1 MRIMSFNIRYS
12 EFTPERIDLVIKTVK
27 KYSPDS
33 VGFQEATDAW
43 MEVLSSRLA
52 DEYNFVGCGRN
63 ADRMGEAS
71 PIFYR
76 KSRFKILEENTL
88 WMCDTPNV
96 PGSKVAS
103 STLPRIFTYALLKDL
118 QGGKKFVHFNA
129 HLEHKSEEARVSQI
143 KVLLDYTKRFDN
155 ENIPCVLTGDFNCRE
170 DGDCYAEIMK
180 YGLASCAKI
189 AKKSKEGETFHGY
202 GTAAITI
209 DFIFL
214 REALASVS
222 EYKVCDDTYTN
233 PDGSIAYPS
242 DHYPI
247 IADIEFLK

>member
-1 MRIMSFNIRYS
+1 MKIMSFNIRCA

-76 KSRFKILEENTL
+76 KSRFKILEESTL
-88 WMCDTPNV
+88 WMCDTPDV
-96 PGSKVAS
+96 PGSKVES
-103 STLPRIFTYALLKDL
+103 STLPRIFTYALIKDRKN
-118 QGGKKFVHFNA
+118 GKQFVHINT
-129 HLEHKSEEARVSQI
+129 HLEHKSEEARVAQI

-170 DGDCYAEIMK
+170 GSDCYAEIMK

-189 AKKSKEGETFHGY
+189 AKKSKEGATFHGY

-214 REALASVS
+214 HEALASVS